1 MDLQFLRGLPAV
13 GEAATRFD
21 QALLPGGGTMPVGR
35 LFLLRDD
42 PSMRRRSNDGS
53 NVPLNTAL
61 ALSGVRYFVE
71 AVPSGRVLLHGD
83 TKRLRISTLPLQ
95 SHSATFKLICC

>member
-42 PSMRRRSNDGS
+42 PSMRRRSNGS

-71 AVPSGRVLLHGD
+71 AVPSGRVLLHGG
-83 TKRLRISTLPLQ
+83 TKPH
-95 SHSATFKLICC
+95 SHNATFKLICC